1 MCYLRSIRLQVL
13 HSHCLHRLGGH
24 QNDSVRRI
32 GVAVDN
38 FLLEL
43 EVECTVRLRRD
54 GCMV

>member
-1 MCYLRSIRLQVL
+1 MRRRVL
-13 HSHCLHRLGGH
+13 HSHCLHRLGVH
-24 QNDSVRRI
+24 QDDSVRGI

-54 GCMV
+54 GYMV